1 MFVAWIVFPLVLAL
15 LCVGCGLL
23 LNRVSGG
30 WLPGTLLAPCGLVV
44 LIVVASFA
52 TATDATAELAAP
64 AVVALAVAGF
74 GLALP
79 LPWQRVDGWASLA
92 GVGTFAA
99 YAAPVVL
106 SGSATIAGY
115 ITLDDTATWFAMT
128 DRLMEHGRSLAG
140 LPPSTYEATLANYL
154 AVGSPVGANLPL
166 GIGGRLTGVDIAWLF
181 QPLPRLP
188 GGDAG
193 TGRLRAHRPF
203 ARVTGTEGARCVR
216 RGTAGAAVRV
226 LDLERHEGDGR
237 RRSARPAGRAGGGRP
252 RAAGRP
258 ASTVPARVRE
268 RGLISVLTVGGL
280 AWLAALLLPTLV
292 VGIHLWGRQLLPAA
306 AAFAGITL
314 VLSIPS
320 LLTAADFIRHT
331 TADDVF
337 TSDAELGNL
346 VEPLNKLQLFG
357 IWPAGDFRF
366 DPSQLTATRVLIAL
380 VVAAA
385 LLGLYFAWRQR
396 AWGLLL
402 YVATVALG
410 CAMIIN
416 RGSPW
421 VDAKSLATGSP
432 AFVLAGLVAGA
443 WLVERRRLAAGVVVL
458 AAIAGGVLWSNERAY
473 QQVWLAPRPLLEE
486 LQGIG
491 DRFAGQGPT
500 LMTEYQIYGVRHF
513 LRDMDPEGA
522 PELRR
527 RQIPLVNGELLEKGT
542 AADIDEFQLGGVL
555 EYRTLVLRR
564 SGVASRPPSAYELA
578 SRGPYY
584 EVWQQREGSR
594 PILEHLPLGSARRP
608 AAAAPCTEVRRLA
621 GLAAANGGLLAAAVR
636 PNPTVLLLAS
646 ALHPAGWGTSD
657 DPGILVPA
665 GPGTVEA
672 RLDVRRA
679 GRYSIGLGGSFR
691 GELELT
697 VDGTPTAS
705 TSHQLT
711 TFGGYTPLGSVRLT
725 AGVHSIALHY
735 DDGGLR
741 PGRSGAAF
749 ALGPLVLS
757 RGDAARRVTYVQPE
771 EADALCGRDLGLG
784 DQGAVVEMD
793 GRAGDGGPACVRH
806 QGANVAAQRILS
818 VAVGAFA
825 PAQGQGKRDHH
836 RTSHGVPSYG
846 HGCAASRAVSG

>member
-52 TATDATAELAAP
+52 TATGATAELAAP

-181 QPLPRLP
+181 QPYLAFLGAMLALGAYELTARLL
-188 GGDAG
+188 AS
-193 TGRLRAHRPF
+193 RVLRALVAFVAAQP
-203 ARVTGTEGARCVR
+203 ALLYAYSIWSGMKEMAAAAVLVLLAALAAAVLER
-216 RGTAGAAVRV
+216 RG
-226 LDLERHEGDGR
+226 DLRALFPLAFA
-237 RRSARPAGRAGGGRP
+237 SA
-252 RAAGRP
+252 
-258 ASTVPARVRE
+258 
-268 RGLISVLTVGGL
+268 GLISVLTVGGL

-771 EADALCGRDLGLG
+771 EADALCGRDL
-784 DQGAVVEMD
+784 DWIE
-793 GRAGDGGPACVRH
+793 
-806 QGANVAAQRILS
+806 
-818 VAVGAFA
+818 AVGAA
-825 PAQGQGKRDHH
+825 
-836 RTSHGVPSYG
+836 
-846 HGCAASRAVSG
+846 